1 MQTQQK
7 CRFLHNSA
15 RFTISLSG
23 RDNRNRAEQALVSAT
38 KIQLIIR
45 SFQKR
50 QSVDLSDAGLNKEL
64 SDVLEREKDLIEQL
78 RFTEDDLRRTRSQMK
93 V

>member
-1 MQTQQK
+1 
-7 CRFLHNSA
+7 
-15 RFTISLSG
+15 
-23 RDNRNRAEQALVSAT
+23 VSAT